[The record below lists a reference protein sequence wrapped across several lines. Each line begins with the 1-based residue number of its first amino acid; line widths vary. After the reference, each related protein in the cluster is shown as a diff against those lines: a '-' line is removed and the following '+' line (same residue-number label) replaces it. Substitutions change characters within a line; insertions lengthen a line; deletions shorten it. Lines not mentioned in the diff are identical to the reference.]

1 MVKIYQMLLTLVSIS
16 IILSVFLITQ
26 VYKNFDLEK
35 RVKHLEGE
43 FEPPKIVIL
52 EKIPDKITLS
62 NVDPDHN
69 IIKDV
74 IESIDLEN
82 WSCNVEEEFRF
93 SSYAYNLTF
102 KNPSN
107 SVEVISRFYLDPK
120 EIKERKFFSKKIT
133 KAFAS
138 SIGLFIIRSNDAYIS
153 YDKEES
159 KGTPIESE
167 LCLFLWRKVLQYHIN
182 TNDELRLG
190 YESSIKNIK
199 SKLLTLNRD
208 RKLQNII

>member
-1 MVKIYQMLLTLVSIS
+1 MLLTLLSIS